1 VAVLIS
7 RSSEVI
13 LKEEEAIN
21 PNEKLA
27 REIIRNGIECKA
39 MKDTGLLEIEKKPY
53 YSYLFV
59 MSPRIATNRG
69 CIRLEGNGRRNIDF
83 VQVIQK
89 IRT

>member
-1 VAVLIS
+1 MES
-7 RSSEVI
+7 
-13 LKEEEAIN
+13 
-21 PNEKLA
+21 
-27 REIIRNGIECKA
+27 CKA

-53 YSYLFV
+53 YSYLFA
-59 MSPRIATNRG
+59 MSPRITTNRG